1 MEKIRQS
8 SIHFQERLGKTLDF
22 RVVLGYY
29 GYIVVESGVKNPLCG
44 DKWCTKRSSEN
55 EEGEV
60 SLPCLWAN
68 TIIRLMQKAD

>member
-1 MEKIRQS
+1 MGKSSTRGNVWRIFFGKIRQS

-44 DKWCTKRSSEN
+44 AKW
-55 EEGEV
+55 
-60 SLPCLWAN
+60 
-68 TIIRLMQKAD
+68 